1 MIKIPVLKLHE
12 EFKDYDTRPR
22 INAPQAVYDL
32 LKPLMPALQEAFY
45 LLSLNTKNGVLAIRL
60 ITQGSLNANIVH
72 PRETFRAALLDG
84 AAHIIVCHN
93 HPSGDPTPSR
103 EDIEITKKLTESGNM
118 IGIILLDHVI
128 LGDNNRHFSLK
139 EAGHI

>member
-1 MIKIPVLKLHE
+1 MIKIPVLKIHE
-12 EFKDYDTRPR
+12 EFKDYDTGPR

-72 PRETFRAALLDG
+72 PRETFRAAYVRRG
-84 AAHIIVCHN
+84 STYYRMSQ
-93 HPSGDPTPSR
+93 PPKRRPY
-103 EDIEITKKLTESGNM
+103 TEQRRYRNY
-118 IGIILLDHVI
+118 
-128 LGDNNRHFSLK
+128 
-139 EAGHI
+139 